1 MELSH
6 SPKERRN
13 RIIKTTLYVV
23 LFTLATLMGV
33 AVIYLYYDKLGF

>member
-13 RIIKTTLYVV
+13 RIIKAVLYVI
-23 LFTLATLMGV
+23 LITLAVLMGA
-33 AVIYLYYDKLGF
+33 AVIYLYLDKLGL